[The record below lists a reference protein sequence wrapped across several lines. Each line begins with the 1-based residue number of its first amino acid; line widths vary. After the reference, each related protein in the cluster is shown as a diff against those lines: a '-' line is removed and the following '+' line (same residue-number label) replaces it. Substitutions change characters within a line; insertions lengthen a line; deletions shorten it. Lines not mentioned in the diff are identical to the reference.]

1 MAQNR
6 LFQLASKSYTAVYDA
21 NNNQVEI
28 KANSLADKNLL
39 IELIHDSNTP
49 EFHIFPAT
57 SRNGL
62 KLLISHNDYLLLKR
76 RLSKYEDVNFKINFQ
91 EEELVSNTNKVSNSI

>member
-6 LFQLASKSYTAVYDA
+6 LFQPSEKVYSATYDSD
-21 NNNQVEI
+21 NSQVMI

-39 IELIHDSNTP
+39 IDLINDSNTP

-57 SRNGL
+57 SRTGL
-62 KLLISHNDYLLLKR
+62 KIFISHNDYLLFKR
-76 RLSKYEDVNFKINFQ
+76 RLSKYEDVNFKIQF
-91 EEELVSNTNKVSNSI
+91 EEQGFVRMEKSI